1 MDRQTKL
8 KTTMLDFHS
17 QASRLMRATPE
28 SFNTDLH
35 KFIAYIEKAP
45 FVSDYLQKCVTE
57 SLPEAFDAK
66 AEVDAVSASFGA
78 IFGPFDE
85 SDEGEVA
92 EIYLLLKEISERDI
106 SGQGLFFY
114 GYSCG
119 SKKYRDMLKGFLDRV
134 PYLLISHINDYL
146 PKEGM
151 LSNPKA
157 PTQQFVFH
165 TSSSQL
171 NFANQ
176 GSVISPVQNVG
187 VNVDEFTDILSKIL
201 SLSQSLDSDDRE
213 IVEDSVQVLSEEIP
227 SESPRKGMV
236 KTALGALKGINGGAQ
251 FAAAVA
257 QISEFVSNLNM

>member
-1 MDRQTKL
+1 
-8 KTTMLDFHS
+8 
-17 QASRLMRATPE
+17 
-28 SFNTDLH
+28 
-35 KFIAYIEKAP
+35 
-45 FVSDYLQKCVTE
+45 
-57 SLPEAFDAK
+57 
-66 AEVDAVSASFGA
+66 
-78 IFGPFDE
+78 
-85 SDEGEVA
+85 
-92 EIYLLLKEISERDI
+92 
-106 SGQGLFFY
+106 
-114 GYSCG
+114 
-119 SKKYRDMLKGFLDRV
+119 MLKGFLDRV